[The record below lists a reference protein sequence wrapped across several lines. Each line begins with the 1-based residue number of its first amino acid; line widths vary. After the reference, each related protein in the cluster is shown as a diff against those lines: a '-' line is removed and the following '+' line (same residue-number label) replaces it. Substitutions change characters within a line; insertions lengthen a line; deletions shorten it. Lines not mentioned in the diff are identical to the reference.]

1 MGNHGPA
8 YYKRYPAAFE
18 TFVPTCNTN
27 ELSACTQEEIRNAYD
42 NALVYTD
49 YFLAHVIEFLKP
61 YEGEFA
67 TSMLYMSDHGESLGE
82 YGVYLHGLPYRL
94 APEAQTHVSAF
105 YWRGQVFTA
114 QERHALAQGS
124 TLPVSH
130 DHYSHTVLGLLDVQT
145 SVYKPQ
151 LDMLDALTW

>member
-1 MGNHGPA
+1 MVPRCRNLPA
-8 YYKRYPAAFE
+8 
-18 TFVPTCNTN
+18 VPQRRSVASSN

-49 YFLAHVIEFLKP
+49 YFLTQVIGFLKP

-105 YWRGQVFTA
+105 FWRGQPFTTG
-114 QERHALAQGS
+114 ERAALVLGS
-124 TLPVSH
+124 VQPVSH
-130 DHYSHTVLGLLDVQT
+130 DNYFHTVLGLLDVET
-145 SVYKPQ
+145 SVYKPS
-151 LDMLDALTW
+151 LDMLSALAW